1 MDRLNTTHLRIGAWQ
16 INPLA
21 GQISRQGESVRL
33 DARTLRLLLHLAERA
48 GEVVSIDELLNQVWS
63 GVIVTQDSV
72 YQAVATLRRLLGD
85 DARQPAYIATVPR
98 LGYRL
103 VAAVSWHEPDPEPAP
118 LLPAA
123 QHRSRRGVV
132 WVAILCIALSGA
144 LAVSLQ
150 GTARRAGS
158 SSAATTTK
166 SIAVLPFRDLTSES
180 MDQEYFAD
188 GLTEELID
196 NLSKLPGV
204 KVASPAS
211 SFYFKD
217 RHLRVQEI
225 AAALGVRYLLDGSIR
240 KSETTLRIA
249 ARLIRAGNGF
259 VVWSASYDRPLNDKL
274 AIQQDIAGRVT
285 KVLQTTLD

>member
-16 INPLA
+16 VNPAA

-33 DARTLRLLLHLAERA
+33 EARTLRLLLYLAERA
-48 GEVVSIDELLNQVWS
+48 GQVVSIDELLTEVWS
-63 GVIVTQDSV
+63 GVVVTQDSV
-72 YQAVATLRRLLGD
+72 YQAIATLRRLLGD

-103 VAAVSWHEPDPEPAP
+103 VASVIWAEEFPEPEIEPVAP
-118 LLPAA
+118 RPG
-123 QHRSRRGVV
+123 SPRGMIG
-132 WVAILCIALSGA
+132 VAILIIALAGA

-150 GTARRAGS
+150 GTARRAGPPPTP
-158 SSAATTTK
+158 AAK
-166 SIAVLPFRDLTSES
+166 SIAVLPFRDLTSEA

-196 NLSKLPGV
+196 SLSRLTDV

-217 RHLRVQEI
+217 KQVRVQDI
-225 AAALGVRYLLDGSIR
+225 AANLGVRYLLDGSIR

-249 ARLIRAGNGF
+249 ARLIRAGDGF
-259 VVWSASYDRPLNDKL
+259 VVWSESYDRPLTDQL
-274 AIQQDIAGRVT
+274 AVQEDIAGKVT
-285 KVLQTTLD
+285 SVLRNTLN

>member
-1 MDRLNTTHLRIGAWQ
+1 
-16 INPLA
+16 
-21 GQISRQGESVRL
+21 L

-103 VAAVSWHEPDPEPAP
+103 VAAVSWHEPDPEPVP
-118 LLPAA
+118 LPPAA

-132 WVAILCIALSGA
+132 WVAILCIALGGA

-158 SSAATTTK
+158 STVATTTK

-204 KVASPAS
+204 KVASPGS

-217 RHLRVQEI
+217 RHVRVQDI

-259 VVWSASYDRPLNDKL
+259 VVWSASYDRPLNDEL
-274 AIQQDIAGRVT
+274 AIQQDIAGKVT